1 MWRVHMAERP
11 CLHCGAKRGNT
22 MSTEEN
28 KAIVPRFF
36 DAFAANDQATL
47 NEV

>member
-1 MWRVHMAERP
+1 
-11 CLHCGAKRGNT
+11 

-47 NEV
+47 NEGERLTSWPICPATLTR